1 MKQTF
6 DFGNIKNGDRIRLH
20 GIVAEYT
27 ETMLDENE
35 NEDGH
40 GNCFVCA
47 YKNEDCTNIPCNK
60 NHIWEKISE
69 ASWKEGNR

>member
-1 MKQTF
+1 MQTF

-27 ETMLDENE
+27 ETMLL

-40 GNCFVCA
+40 GNCFDCA
-47 YKNEDCTNIPCNK
+47 YKKEDCTNIPCNL

-69 ASWKEGNR
+69 ASWKEVDD